1 MPLACS
7 QACENNKAPILAIIK
22 PLFAELKQV
31 LEVGSGTGQHAVYFA
46 EQMPE
51 LQWQPSD
58 RKAYLSDLRE
68 RCKLSQLANLAEPI
82 AFDVSQHW
90 LLEAVD
96 GVFSANTLHIMSADE
111 VEDFFAGVGEILKPA
126 GLLCVYGPFN
136 YGGSYTS
143 ESNRQFDQWLKQ
155 RDPLSGIRDSEWVKE
170 LAANQGLSLQADHSM
185 PANNRLIV
193 WRKSA

>member
-58 RKAYLSDLRE
+58 RKAYLGDLSQ
-68 RCKLSQLANLAEPI
+68 RCKQSQLTNLAEPI

-90 LLEAVD
+90 LLEEVD

-111 VEDFFAGVGEILKPA
+111 VEDFFAGAGGILKPT

-136 YGGSYTS
+136 YGGTYTS

-155 RDPLSGIRDSEWVKE
+155 RDPLSGIRDSEWVNE
-170 LAANQGLSLQADHSM
+170 LASNQGLSLEADHPM
-185 PANNRLIV
+185 PANNRLLV
-193 WRKSA
+193 WRKTT